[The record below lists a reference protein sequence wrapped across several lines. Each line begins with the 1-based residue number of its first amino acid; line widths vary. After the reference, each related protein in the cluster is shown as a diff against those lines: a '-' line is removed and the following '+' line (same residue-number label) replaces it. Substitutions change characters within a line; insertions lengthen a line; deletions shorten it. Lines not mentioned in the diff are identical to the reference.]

1 MRVTSPTAYQTDKSK
16 IREIVSVD
24 TSCEPLASTATT
36 THTGYRPESP
46 HILQSPEQ
54 CENALLKEQLLQ
66 LIKDK
71 SLKKGDFTLASG
83 EGSDYFF
90 DMKRTM
96 LDPDG
101 ISMLA
106 TAFME
111 CIADEEATHIGGVA
125 MGAVPVVSAMCLQS
139 RSTHRPLRAF
149 FVRKIAKDHGM
160 RKQIEG
166 YIPEKGEPVLLFE
179 DVTTTGG
186 SAMVAVEAL
195 RQAGRQVDTLYTVVD
210 RLEGATTN
218 LEKHGIRLVP
228 LFTKNDFTS

>member
-1 MRVTSPTAYQTDKSK
+1 MRE
-16 IREIVSVD
+16 R
-24 TSCEPLASTATT
+24 
-36 THTGYRPESP
+36 
-46 HILQSPEQ
+46 
-54 CENALLKEQLLQ
+54 LLE
-66 LIKDK
+66 LIKEK
-71 SLKKGDFTLASG
+71 SLTRGDFTLASG
-83 EGSDYFF
+83 EDSDYFF

-101 ISMLA
+101 INMLA
-106 TAFME
+106 EAFLE

-139 RSTHRPLRAF
+139 QATDRPLRAF

-166 YIPEKGEPVLLFE
+166 YIPEKGEVVLLFE

-195 RQAGRQVDTLYTVVD
+195 REAGCQVDTLYTVVD
-210 RLEGATTN
+210 RLEGAATN
-218 LEKHGIRLVP
+218 LEKEGIRLVP
-228 LFTKNDFTS
+228 LFTKNDFTP